1 MTNEYC
7 PRIHHGLTLNSITNN
22 SVSYAPCCWIKEQTT
37 ESSINFYH
45 NDLVKLRQLNQQSV
59 LPETQCQPCI
69 AQEAAGAQSMRQG
82 YLAKHGTNTLTPA
95 LQYLDIS
102 VDYSCNLACVTC
114 GPELSTTWRNELG
127 IKHISVRPKI
137 DQFLKTKLG
146 TLDLT
151 NLKEV
156 RMWGGEP
163 LLTTTHQQ
171 ILEYILEHGQAENI
185 KLMYNTNGTRLI
197 DDYTKKLIE
206 KFKFARISFSIDAIG
221 EQFEYLRYPAKW
233 KEVENN
239 LMWWKH
245 NLPHNAMLSLTVTAS
260 ILNVL
265 ELNSLF
271 DWQQKNFSKS
281 VFGDDIEVYVHQ
293 AWGTYGLEYM
303 PEKMVT
309 HFQSMQN
316 YCQPWLQKLNFL
328 GNLSHEVDNVT
339 QQLHTI
345 DQRRKLNFENVF
357 PQTSTFLNHQL

>member
-1 MTNEYC
+1 
-7 PRIHHGLTLNSITNN
+7 
-22 SVSYAPCCWIKEQTT
+22 VSYAPCCWIKDSTT
-37 ESSINFYH
+37 ESSVNFYH
-45 NDLVKLRQLNQQSV
+45 DDLTNLRQFNQQNI
-59 LPETQCQPCI
+59 LPERLCQACI
-69 AQEAAGAQSMRQG
+69 SQETAGAQSMRQG
-82 YLAKHGTNTLTPA
+82 YLITHGKITVEPS
-95 LQYLDIS
+95 LQYLDINI
-102 VDYSCNLACVTC
+102 DYTCNLACVTC

-127 IKHISVRPKI
+127 IKHIPVRPNI

-146 TLDLT
+146 SLDLT
-151 NLKEV
+151 NLKEI

-163 LLTTTHQQ
+163 LLTATHQQ
-171 ILEYILEHGQAENI
+171 ILEYIVEHGRAADI

-197 DDYTKKLIE
+197 DEQTKKLIE
-206 KFKFARISFSIDAIG
+206 KFKFARISFSIDAID

-233 KEVENN
+233 SEVENN

-245 NLPHNAMLSLTVTAS
+245 NLPHNSMLSMTVTAS

-265 ELNSLF
+265 ELNSVF

-281 VFGDDIEVYVHQ
+281 IFGDDIEVYVHQ

-303 PEKMVT
+303 PENMVT

-328 GNLSHEVDNVT
+328 GNLSHELDNVT

-345 DQRRKLNFENVF
+345 DQRRKLNFKHIF
-357 PQTSTFLNHQL
+357 PQAATFLNYRL